1 MKQRSIMVA
10 TLAVLVTA
18 MTVLAPRPSETFSAG
33 AQPMKIRFMV
43 SGRAITATLVDS
55 ATARDFASLLPLTVT
70 LEDYARTEKIR
81 ILSRRLSTEGTP
93 PGYDPSPGDIAYYA
107 PWGNL
112 AVFYRDSGYAA
123 GLVLLGKVDS
133 GMEAFEVPGSVRVT
147 IELLR

>member
-1 MKQRSIMVA
+1 MMA

-18 MTVLAPRPSETFSAG
+18 LAVLVPRPSERFAAG
-33 AQPMKIRFMV
+33 VSPMRIRFMV
-43 SGRAITATLVDS
+43 SAKAITATLVDS
-55 ATARDFASLLPLTVT
+55 ATARDFASLLPRTLT

-81 ILSRRLSTEGTP
+81 TLPRRLSIEGVP

-133 GMEAFEVPGSVRVT
+133 GMETFDVPGSVRVT